1 MRLIYRR
8 GREEVAF
15 PIDEGET
22 YIGRK
27 DYCEICFPDGSL
39 SKRHARLVR
48 RGARLFAYDAG
59 SRNGTRVNG
68 ERVDAEFEL
77 FNGDELECGKIR
89 FRVAGIPEG
98 SGAEFEVLEESEAPT
113 RTRRSRHSRSRGSQ
127 SRSRGSRSRS
137 GGSML
142 VTARPVASTDARPS
156 MLDVLPELPP
166 SVEQDDVAIGGE
178 VDDEPRATFKLVDG
192 GPAQEWELSDKTITI
207 GSKDEN
213 AVVLVGEGVSRYHA
227 EVVFEDGVWLIKDL
241 GARNGIFV
249 AGEKV
254 DLYELKDGDE
264 VQIGTCRL
272 RFNLVKPDPLAEIKA
287 VIAKVKEDPVTAF
300 KTDSRVRIATVAG
313 AVGVFLLLMSVLG
326 GSGGVGPFSGPKSE
340 ISDWLTEGCTDLAEG
355 RYLEARN
362 VFLKAYARLRP
373 VEQKVPKQLERVAG
387 LWMTLEK
394 GPSAFRW
401 EKADVLLKATTR
413 LKNLPPVFQD
423 WRAKQFDFVERNG
436 EALKVIQDAEKIARD
451 GDDAA
456 ARPAVDRAIELYDQA
471 TARAGQVGRDTLFA
485 ARADK
490 LIKSVTNSAFRVL
503 LREANRVTR
512 NTPDWNRGLKL
523 LKRASEFADSPD
535 DRSTIRTNADKFER
549 NRRDE
554 VAYMRGVAIVRERA
568 VERYPQAREFF
579 EQVHPRSRV
588 YPDARA
594 YLEWI
599 EADIA
604 VRRAKE
610 AYDLGQSRLAFQLL
624 SEALNHDVLG
634 EDAIDSVKRRHTSW
648 RRVVRGFERA
658 REHKAADELAA
669 ARKEFEL
676 VLRNEK
682 NPDNHYYK
690 EARAEIRV
698 IDIIIKST
706 YDRKVAQAKEAL
718 RDRDWGKVHLWANE
732 IVKDKNRQPRDVAM
746 IRAEV
751 AKANK
756 DHRLLKRAE
765 REFLRDNVDEFVNM
779 GITLRTL
786 ANWLPKG
793 HPDREKAKKLL
804 KKVLP
809 RIRNWNKMLNGN

>member
-48 RGARLFAYDAG
+48 RGGRLFAYDAG

-68 ERVDAEFEL
+68 ERVDSEFEL

-113 RTRRSRHSRSRGSQ
+113 RTRHSRHSRSRA
-127 SRSRGSRSRS
+127 SRGS

-166 SVEQDDVAIGGE
+166 SVEQDGAQIGDE

-192 GPAQEWELSDKTITI
+192 GPTQEWELSDKTITI

-272 RFNLVKPDPLAEIKA
+272 RFSLVKPDPLAEIKA
-287 VIAKVKEDPVTAF
+287 VIAKVKADPVTAF
-300 KTDSRVRIATVAG
+300 KTDSRVRIAAVAG
-313 AVGVFLLLMSVLG
+313 AVGVFLLLISLLG
-326 GSGGVGPFSGPKSE
+326 GGRGGFLPGGPKSE

-401 EKADVLLKATTR
+401 EKADMLLKATTR

-423 WRAKQFDFVERNG
+423 WRAKQFDFVEKNG
-436 EALKVIQDAEKIARD
+436 KALGVIQEAEKIARD

-490 LIKSVTNSAFRVL
+490 LIQSVTNSAFRVL

-512 NTPDWNRGLKL
+512 QTPDWNRGLKM
-523 LKRASEFADSPD
+523 LKRAAEFADSPD
-535 DRSTIRTNADKFER
+535 DRSKIRTQADKFER

-579 EQVHPRSRV
+579 EGVHPRSRV

-634 EDAIDSVKRRHTSW
+634 EDAIDSVKRRHTAW

-658 REHKAADELAA
+658 REHKAANELAA

-682 NPDNHYYK
+682 NPDNHFYK

-698 IDIIIKST
+698 IDEIVKST
-706 YDRKVAQAKEAL
+706 YERKVKQVKEAL
-718 RDRDWGKVHLWANE
+718 RDQDWGLVHLWADKIIN
-732 IVKDKNRQPRDVAM
+732 DKNKQPRDVAM

-751 AKANK
+751 AEANK
-756 DHRLLKRAE
+756 KFRLIKRAE
-765 REFLRDNVDEFVNM
+765 REFLHDNVDVFDKM
-779 GITLRTL
+779 AITLRTL
-786 ANWLPKG
+786 ANWLPKD

-804 KKVLP
+804 KKLLP
-809 RIRNWNKMLNGN
+809 RVRNWKKMMNGN